1 MVCLCNY
8 YVGFYNRFSRK
19 YGLSENRFFVFK
31 EEKMIRVTKIIFVL
45 SLVVLSGTNLF
56 AQGDAAVPFLLI
68 NPGARP
74 GGMGEAGVAYCDDA
88 TAIYWNPALLA
99 FQYTDPEVH
108 SKGEVSLMHVKW
120 LPQFNFDDL
129 WYDYLATRYYF
140 EDLGMF
146 GLSITYLNLG
156 ENVATDETGN
166 RIGTF
171 DSFEYAITA
180 SYATLL
186 KENMSLGVNLKFIQ
200 SNLTDRN
207 ITVGSEN
214 RDGRS
219 SSFALDV
226 GFFWRP
232 AYEFLGNRLGF
243 GANLSNFG
251 PKMTYIDEAQA
262 DPLPTNLRLGLS
274 YKLLDDEF
282 NKITLVYDTNKLL
295 VVRDEDGSDN
305 VFKAVFYS
313 AWAEGSFEERLRR
326 FTHSIG
332 AEYWYG
338 DLIALRA
345 GYFYEDASFG
355 ARKFL
360 TFGGG
365 LKYYVFGIDFG
376 YISAEEDHPLSDTM
390 RFSLSVQF

>member
-1 MVCLCNY
+1 MDRRIKNL
-8 YVGFYNRFSRK
+8 
-19 YGLSENRFFVFK
+19 
-31 EEKMIRVTKIIFVL
+31 IIL
-45 SLVVLSGTNLF
+45 LLLVISASNIF

-74 GGMGEAGVAYCDDA
+74 GGMGEAGVAYCEDA

-99 FQYTDPEVH
+99 FQYNDPEID
-108 SKGEVSLMHVKW
+108 SKGEVTLMHVKW

-146 GLSITYLNLG
+146 GASITFLNLG

-171 DSFEYAITA
+171 DSFEYAVTV
-180 SYATLL
+180 SYATKL
-186 KENMSLGVNLKFIQ
+186 KENLSLGVNLKYIQ
-200 SNLTDRN
+200 SNLTDKE
-207 ITVGSEN
+207 IQVGSEN

-219 SSFALDV
+219 SSFAIDV
-226 GFFWRP
+226 GVMWRP
-232 AYEFLGNRLGF
+232 AWEFMGNRLGL

-262 DPLPTNLRLGLS
+262 DPLPTNLRLGLA
-274 YKLLDDEF
+274 YNLLDDDF
-282 NKITLVYDTNKLL
+282 NKITLVYDTNRLL
-295 VVRDEDGSDN
+295 VVRDENGSDN

-313 AWAEGSFEERLRR
+313 AWTTGTFEERLRK

-345 GYFYEDASFG
+345 GYFYEDASYG

-365 LKYYVFGIDFG
+365 LKYYIFGIDFG

-390 RFSLSVQF
+390 RFSISVKF

>member
-1 MVCLCNY
+1 MKKISVVAGLTIILLIPARMVL
-8 YVGFYNRFSRK
+8 
-19 YGLSENRFFVFK
+19 
-31 EEKMIRVTKIIFVL
+31 
-45 SLVVLSGTNLF
+45 

-68 NPGARP
+68 APGARQ
-74 GGMGEAGVAYCDDA
+74 GGMGEAGVAYCNDA
-88 TAIYWNPALLA
+88 TAVYWNPAGLA
-99 FQYTDPEVH
+99 FQYQDPEKD

-129 WYDYLATRYYF
+129 WYDFLAARYYV

-146 GLSITYLNLG
+146 GASLTYLNLG
-156 ENVATDETGN
+156 ENQATDENGN
-166 RIGTF
+166 PLGTF

-180 SYATLL
+180 SYATQLQ
-186 KENMSLGVNLKFIQ
+186 ENLSLGLNLKYIQ
-200 SNLTDRN
+200 SNLTDKAIN
-207 ITVGSEN
+207 VGSEN

-219 SSFALDV
+219 SSFAVDLGVLWQPAWDFLDNK
-226 GFFWRP
+226 
-232 AYEFLGNRLGF
+232 LSF

-262 DPLPTNLRLGLS
+262 DPLPTNLRLGLA

-282 NKITLVYDTNKLL
+282 NKITLVYDTNRLL
-295 VVRDEDGSDN
+295 VARDAEGSDN

-313 AWAEGSFEERLRR
+313 AWAQGDFFKR

-345 GYFYEDASFG
+345 GYFYEDAKYG
-355 ARKFL
+355 DRKFL

-365 LKYYVFGIDFG
+365 LKYYIFGIDFG

-390 RFSLSVQF
+390 RFSFLVQF